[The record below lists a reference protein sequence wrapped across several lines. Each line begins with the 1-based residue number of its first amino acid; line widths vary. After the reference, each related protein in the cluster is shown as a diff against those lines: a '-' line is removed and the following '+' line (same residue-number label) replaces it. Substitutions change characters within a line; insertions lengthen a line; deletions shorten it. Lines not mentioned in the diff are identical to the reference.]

1 MNPDS
6 PMDPDKYQ
14 QAWHAHSS
22 QTRIRVDA
30 DLLLKVVQR
39 NQREFRATILRR
51 DVIEVGVGL
60 LLLPYWI
67 YKGLTSSLPWTWWL
81 GVPAII
87 WVVGFFLVDRMR
99 HPQMPSDPGRPLLSC
114 VKDSLNQVEHQV
126 WLLRNIFWWYLLPF
140 TIALLAF
147 FGQIAWQSGV
157 ATNDWLAALA
167 FGTMLFAF
175 VGALYSF
182 IYYLNQ
188 RAVRTQLEPRR
199 RELLALLASLSD
211 ETASEVAVEQ

>member
-6 PMDPDKYQ
+6 PRLPDKYQ
-14 QAWHAHSS
+14 QAWNAHSS
-22 QTRIRVDA
+22 QTRVTVDA
-30 DLLLKVVQR
+30 NLLLKVVQR
-39 NQREFRATILRR
+39 NQRDFRATILRR

-60 LLLPYWI
+60 WLLPYWI

-99 HPQMPSDPGRPLLSC
+99 HPQKPSDPGQPLLSC
-114 VKDSLNQVEHQV
+114 VKNSLNQVEHQI

-147 FGQIAWQSGV
+147 FGQVAWQSGV

-167 FGTMLFAF
+167 FGTSLFVF
-175 VGALYSF
+175 VGLLYSF

-199 RELLALLASLSD
+199 QELLALLTTLSD
-211 ETASEVAVEQ
+211 ETTNKVTGDQ

>member
-14 QAWHAHSS
+14 HAWHAHSS
-22 QTRIRVDA
+22 QARVTVDA
-30 DLLLKVVQR
+30 DLLLKEVQH
-39 NQREFRATILRR
+39 NQREFRATMLRR
-51 DVIEVGVGL
+51 DIIEVGVGL

-67 YKGLTSSLPWTWWL
+67 YKGRTSSLPWTWWL

-99 HPQMPSDPGRPLLSC
+99 HPQTPSNPGRPLLSC
-114 VKDSLNQVEHQV
+114 VKDSLSQMEHQI
-126 WLLRNIFWWYLLPF
+126 WLLRNVFWWYLLPF
-140 TIALLAF
+140 TIALLAI
-147 FGQIAWQSGV
+147 FGQVAWQSGV

-167 FGTMLFAF
+167 FGTFLFVF

-199 RELLALLASLSD
+199 QEVLALLASLSD
-211 ETASEVAVEQ
+211 ETTSEVTVEQ